1 MRDIRVPERSDAKT
15 LGCQKEGRGAHMI
28 TVNVFD
34 VRPAGDIGSRRAA
47 HAAISA
53 AAHKHIAA
61 DKTQRPWIGAL
72 PT

>member
-1 MRDIRVPERSDAKT
+1 
-15 LGCQKEGRGAHMI
+15 MI

-34 VRPAGDIGSRRAA
+34 VRPAGDVGSH

>member
-1 MRDIRVPERSDAKT
+1 
-15 LGCQKEGRGAHMI
+15 MI

-34 VRPAGDIGSRRAA
+34 VRPAGDAGSH

-61 DKTQRPWIGAL
+61 AKTQRPWIGAL

>member
-1 MRDIRVPERSDAKT
+1 
-15 LGCQKEGRGAHMI
+15 MI

-34 VRPAGDIGSRRAA
+34 VRPVGDAGSRHAA

>member
-1 MRDIRVPERSDAKT
+1 
-15 LGCQKEGRGAHMI
+15 MI

-34 VRPAGDIGSRRAA
+34 VRPTGDAGSRHAA
-47 HAAISA
+47 HGAISA

-72 PT
+72 TT

>member
-1 MRDIRVPERSDAKT
+1 
-15 LGCQKEGRGAHMI
+15 MI

-34 VRPAGDIGSRRAA
+34 VRPVSDAGSRRGA

-61 DKTQRPWIGAL
+61 AKTQRPWIGAL

>member
-1 MRDIRVPERSDAKT
+1 
-15 LGCQKEGRGAHMI
+15 MI
-28 TVNVFD
+28 TVKVFD
-34 VRPAGDIGSRRAA
+34 VRPAGDAASR

-61 DKTQRPWIGAL
+61 DTTQRPWIEGL

>member
-1 MRDIRVPERSDAKT
+1 
-15 LGCQKEGRGAHMI
+15 MI

-34 VRPAGDIGSRRAA
+34 VRGDAGSR

>member
-1 MRDIRVPERSDAKT
+1 MRDIRVLERSDASMKGGS
-15 LGCQKEGRGAHMI
+15 LMI

-34 VRPAGDIGSRRAA
+34 VRTAGDAGSRRAA

-61 DKTQRPWIGAL
+61 AKTQRPWIGAL

>member
-1 MRDIRVPERSDAKT
+1 
-15 LGCQKEGRGAHMI
+15 MI

-34 VRPAGDIGSRRAA
+34 VRPAGDVGSRRAA
-47 HAAISA
+47 HAAVSA

-72 PT
+72 TT

>member
-1 MRDIRVPERSDAKT
+1 
-15 LGCQKEGRGAHMI
+15 MI

-34 VRPAGDIGSRRAA
+34 VRLAAAVGSRHAA

-61 DKTQRPWIGAL
+61 AKTQRPWIGAS
-72 PT
+72 PR

>member
-1 MRDIRVPERSDAKT
+1 MRISACLNARMSRRR
-15 LGCQKEGRGAHMI
+15 EGALMI
-28 TVNVFD
+28 TVNVFN
-34 VRPAGDIGSRRAA
+34 VRPAGDAGSRRAA

>member
-1 MRDIRVPERSDAKT
+1 
-15 LGCQKEGRGAHMI
+15 MI

-34 VRPAGDIGSRRAA
+34 VRPAGEADSR

-61 DKTQRPWIGAL
+61 DKTQRPWIEAL